1 MTDAPPRLEIR
12 NLTKRISGRKI
23 LKGFTFSFV
32 AGTRYLLTGPNG
44 SGKTTLLKLLAGLMR
59 PSDGEILYQDRPL
72 EDWGSAYGKMV
83 SLLSHELYMYEDL
96 TGLEN
101 LEFFAR
107 LHGLPHPRNR
117 ALELLERVGLKFFAH
132 EPVKSY
138 SQGMKQRLAVA
149 KAILHRPKILLF
161 DEPFSGLDLRGTE
174 LLQETLQE
182 ILPQEDGI
190 FILATHNP
198 DLGWQLADQYLY
210 LERGSLQ
217 ASGDRTHFIEAK
229 IVDRLRQKIDVG
241 VF

>member
-1 MTDAPPRLEIR
+1 MTDAQPILEIR
-12 NLTKRISGRKI
+12 NLSKRISGRKI
-23 LKGFTFSFV
+23 LKDLSFAFI

-44 SGKTTLLKLLAGLMR
+44 SGKTTLLKILAGLMR
-59 PSDGEILYQDRPL
+59 PSAGEIRYRGRPL
-72 EDWGSAYGKMV
+72 EDWGSAYGQEV

-107 LHGLPHPRNR
+107 LHGIPNPRAR
-117 ALELLERVGLKFFAH
+117 ALDLLERVGLKFFVH

-182 ILPQEDGI
+182 VLPKDEGI

-198 DLGWQLADQYLY
+198 DLGWKLADQYLY
-210 LERGSLQ
+210 LERGILQ
-217 ASGDRTHFIEAK
+217 STGDQSQFIKAR
-229 IVDRLRQKIDVG
+229 IIDRLRQKTDVG